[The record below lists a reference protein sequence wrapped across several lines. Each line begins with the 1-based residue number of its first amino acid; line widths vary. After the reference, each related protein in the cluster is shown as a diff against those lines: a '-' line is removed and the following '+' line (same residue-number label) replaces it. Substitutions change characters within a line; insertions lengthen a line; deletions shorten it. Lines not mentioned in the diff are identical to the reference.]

1 MALWALTD
9 NLAGAPK
16 WLTPTFT
23 FAAGDVDAN
32 AETITIAGHGIE
44 DLSQVTVTGA
54 GITGIKFVKVVGDV
68 IKVYDTLQNATANA
82 AGGLED
88 LSAAGGTI
96 QVTPTDVFFIDATEA
111 QVSDNRDIG
120 FHVPGWY
127 KYTTR
132 TTAGGATRHDVEL
145 LCAVSSSNVA
155 SGAIGDA
162 GLANDT
168 AVEDQTVADS

>member
-1 MALWALTD
+1 MALWGLSD

-16 WLTPTFT
+16 WLTPSFT
-23 FAAGDVDAN
+23 FVAGDVDAN

-68 IKVYDTLQNATANA
+68 IKVYATLQNATDNGAT
-82 AGGLED
+82 GLEN

-96 QVTPTDVFFIDATEA
+96 QVTPSDVYFADATEC
-111 QVSDNRDIG
+111 QVEANRDRG

-127 KYTTR
+127 KYKQETR
-132 TTAGGATRHDVEL
+132 GGVVRNDVEL
-145 LCAVSSSNVA
+145 LCAMSSQVVDSAN
-155 SGAIGDA
+155 DA
-162 GLANDT
+162 GVDGDNDDS
-168 AVEDQTVADS
+168 VLADS